1 MNDKYYVWVGSKL
14 KEFRLR
20 NKLTLEEVGKR
31 IGKTK
36 KQVQFYEMGQTKL
49 YLPTIIKLC
58 NIYNVDYMKFI
69 QASIH
74 YLEDES

>member
-1 MNDKYYVWVGSKL
+1 MNDKYYEWVGSKL

-20 NKLTLEEVGKR
+20 RKLTLEEVGEK

-36 KQVQFYEMGQTKL
+36 KQVQFYETGHTRL

-58 NIYNVDYMKFI
+58 EIYNIDYRKFI
-69 QASIH
+69 EASLA
-74 YLEDES
+74 YLEDE